1 MTPTAQTK
9 IKTAIRSILE
19 AIGEDPHRGGLVQTP
34 ERVSKMYS
42 DLLSGYSMTP
52 EEVVGDALFDYGE
65 ARSSQDP
72 LSDDQEVD
80 YGDGLVSV
88 CHIPFASLCEHHMLP
103 FKGVAH
109 VGYLPQDQIIGLSKI
124 PRVVDLFARRLQV
137 QERLTHQVR
146 SALDQIL
153 SPRGVMVI
161 FEATHACASLRG
173 VNKQG
178 MNMVTRSTSG
188 AFARS
193 FELQAAFERTIAHPP
208 R

>member
-1 MTPTAQTK
+1 MTPTAQMK

-19 AIGEDPHRGGLVQTP
+19 AIGEDPHRDGLLQTP
-34 ERVSKMYS
+34 ERVSKMYI

-52 EEVVGDALFDYGE
+52 EEAVGDALFDYTE
-65 ARSSQDP
+65 ARSGPYD
-72 LSDDQEVD
+72 LSDDHSID
-80 YGDGLVSV
+80 YGGGLVSV

-109 VGYLPQDQIIGLSKI
+109 VGYLPQNQIIGLSKI
-124 PRVVDLFARRLQV
+124 PRVVDVFARRLQV
-137 QERLTHQVR
+137 QERLTHQVC

-153 SPRGVMVI
+153 NPRGVMVI
-161 FEATHACASLRG
+161 FEGTHACASLRG

-188 AFARS
+188 VFARS
-193 FELQAAFERTIAHPP
+193 FELQASFERTIVHPP